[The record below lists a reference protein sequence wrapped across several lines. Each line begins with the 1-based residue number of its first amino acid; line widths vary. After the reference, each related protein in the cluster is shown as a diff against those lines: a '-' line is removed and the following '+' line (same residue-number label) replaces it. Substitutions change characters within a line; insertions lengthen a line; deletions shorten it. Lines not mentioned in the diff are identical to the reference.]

1 MAGGG
6 DAMRLAT
13 VPRHPRAAVQ
23 TMLGVSRQHMARLA
37 HLFCQGRR
45 LLSDRDV
52 DRLTAR
58 RTRPA
63 RGPPTD
69 G

>member
-1 MAGGG
+1 MAGG
-6 DAMRLAT
+6 DAAMRLAT

-52 DRLTAR
+52 DRLKAR
-58 RTRPA
+58 RTRPS

>member
-1 MAGGG
+1 MK
-6 DAMRLAT
+6 LAT
-13 VPRHPRAAVQ
+13 VPRHPRAAVASL
-23 TMLGVSRQHMARLA
+23 LGISRQHMARLA
-37 HLFCQGRR
+37 HQLCGGRR

-52 DRLTAR
+52 IALRDR

-63 RGPPTD
+63 RGPP